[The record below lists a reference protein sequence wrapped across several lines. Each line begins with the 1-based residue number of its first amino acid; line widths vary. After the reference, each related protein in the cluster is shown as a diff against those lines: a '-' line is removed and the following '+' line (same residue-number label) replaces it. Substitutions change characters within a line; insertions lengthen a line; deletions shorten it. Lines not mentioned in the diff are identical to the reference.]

1 MAENQRNRVS
11 EERMRSERND
21 ESLNTSS
28 QSEQRNRE
36 GMEQGSGRSYDH
48 GKEEQQQQPGRRNI
62 SSDDQGSSNM
72 GNRSDHARE
81 SGSGMGQGS
90 GLNTKRS
97 VTGSDYDGQN
107 SE

>member
-1 MAENQRNRVS
+1 MEENQRNRMS
-11 EERMRSERND
+11 EERLRSERND

-28 QSEQRNRE
+28 QPGQMDRE
-36 GMEQGSGRSYDH
+36 GKEQGSGRSYDY
-48 GKEEQQQQPGRRNI
+48 GTEGQGQQTGRQNVG
-62 SSDDQGSSNM
+62 SEGSSNM